1 MVLVSKTAS
10 PLLSQLDLAK
20 IHHDGITEEP
30 IDYLITLYLKF
41 KRIFLKAKRRCKT
54 LWRKTEEILVEERIM
69 EIAMVPLVESSVSLA
84 DESIITPSM
93 VT

>member
-54 LWRKTEEILVEERIM
+54 L
-69 EIAMVPLVESSVSLA
+69 
-84 DESIITPSM
+84 
-93 VT
+93 